1 MDQPPTSR
9 ARPPILKMGNEVPSF
24 LSLYSIDPCRLPEG
38 ACSKLTLEKLILII
52 NLEGANGY
60 GRRYF
65 HTTGGQSC

>member
-1 MDQPPTSR
+1 MQIPWQQWLNVMNQPPTSR

-52 NLEGANGY
+52 NFEGEN
-60 GRRYF
+60 
-65 HTTGGQSC
+65 